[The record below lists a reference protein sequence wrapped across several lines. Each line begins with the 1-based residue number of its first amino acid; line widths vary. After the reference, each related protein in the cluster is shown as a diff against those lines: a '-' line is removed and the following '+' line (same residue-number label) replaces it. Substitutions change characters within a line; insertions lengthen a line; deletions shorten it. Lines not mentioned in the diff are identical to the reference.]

1 MNTHVTLNETQQ
13 FEIDVFNSDFEM
25 LFTIEGY
32 AEIEKN
38 GITFCVV
45 SKVEDGY
52 NVQLDNFVTKE
63 WVISVLESN
72 DEVKDRIESLQPRE
86 GGYAESVS
94 SISNRM

>member
-1 MNTHVTLNETQQ
+1 MNTHVTLKENQE
-13 FEIDVFNSDFEM
+13 FELDVFNSDFEM

-32 AEIEKN
+32 AEIEKD

-72 DEVKDRIESLQPRE
+72 DEVKYRIEALQPRE
-86 GGYAESVS
+86 EGYTESVS